1 MATETNN
8 HTKEQLMKVVKE
20 WVKLDNEIRALAAE
34 TASRK
39 KEKKQMSEELIRVMR
54 ENELDEFDIKDGQI
68 VYVKKNVKKP
78 ITQKQLLSIL
88 STYYKNEEKAEEV
101 NSFILE
107 HREEVVKESI
117 KRVIS
122 KQV

>member
-1 MATETNN
+1 METI
-8 HTKEQLMKVVKE
+8 EQLKQTVRQ

-122 KQV
+122 KPV